1 MRLRNATVLGL
12 ISLLVASFFLVRIFL
27 QEPDRGA
34 LVPESESD
42 GTPSAHQLEKSEG
55 IAASSTEAQA
65 SAPGEAAQEPATN
78 PREPVPGK
86 YNAHP
91 RQNSESLPGVS
102 CRDVLEK
109 YTFSDPRIRSL
120 FDQGLEFIQR
130 GEFNEAR
137 QTFQSITGF
146 HPIDRKDLPPA
157 YWAVALTYFE
167 EGGSENLEKAAVRL
181 KDFLAIFE
189 DAPDDLAESAQ
200 IDLAV
205 IRLEQMRSAATD
217 IDRIAAAKSAADA
230 LQAYVERWPDGQ
242 QAYAARISLAY
253 VHCQIPKP

>member
-12 ISLLVASFFLVRIFL
+12 ISLVASFLFVRIFL

-34 LVPESESD
+34 LVPESESP
-42 GTPSAHQLEKSEG
+42 GTPPAHQPEKSEG
-55 IAASSTEAQA
+55 IAASTEAHA
-65 SAPGEAAQEPATN
+65 STPGEASQEPVTN
-78 PREPVPGK
+78 PGEPVPGK
-86 YNAHP
+86 YNAP
-91 RQNSESLPGVS
+91 TRQNSKSLPGVS
-102 CRDVLEK
+102 CGDVLEK
-109 YTFSDPRIRSL
+109 YTFSDPGIRSL

-230 LQAYVERWPDGQ
+230 LEAYVERWPDSQ

-253 VHCQIPKP
+253 VLRQIPKT